1 MERTSTS
8 LKKTVYDGILSMIS
22 DGELVA
28 GSIISEK
35 AIIEKFNCSKSPVRE
50 AMIELCKDDV
60 LTSIP
65 RCGYQIKQ
73 VSAKTLSEIVELRLM
88 LELSNFSN
96 IAPKI
101 TPDQISRIFNPLEEK
116 RTKVNKTLL
125 EAQTNNMEFHIALA
139 RLSGSS
145 LLVDYIQN
153 LMNLYSRAYAQM
165 FMVKPGIISPSEN
178 HNHALLLAAWKNGE
192 FEKAEDYLRKDILSS
207 LEQFS
212 YNI

>member
-8 LKKTVYDGILSMIS
+8 LKKTVYDGILSMIT

-88 LELSNFSN
+88 LELSNFRN

-101 TPDQISRIFNPLEEK
+101 SIEQINIIFNPLEEK
-116 RTKVNKTLL
+116 RTKVGKSIL
-125 EAQTNNMEFHIALA
+125 EAQTNNLEFHIALA
-139 RLSGSS
+139 KLSGNT

-165 FMVKPGIISPSEN
+165 CIVKPGIISPSEN
-178 HNHALLLAAWKNGE
+178 HNHALLLTAWKDSD
-192 FEKAEDYLRKDILSS
+192 FEKAECYLRKDILST
-207 LEQFS
+207 LEQFN